1 MPALNRVQLIGYLGR
16 DPESKYTPT
25 GKRVT
30 DFPIAVTRRWKGE
43 GGETRE
49 QTEWVQVE
57 AWGRLAETCHE
68 YLGKGSLA
76 YVEGRLKT
84 DRYED
89 EGGARYFTKVVARTV
104 QFLSENRD
112 ADRLHDVIDESEA
125 PEEEEADLA
134 EPSQA

>member
-30 DFPIAVTRRWKGE
+30 DFPVAVTNRWKNPAGD
-43 GGETRE
+43 GETRE
-49 QTEWVQVE
+49 YTEWVNIE

-68 YLGKGSLA
+68 YLGKGSLV

-84 DRYED
+84 DHYED
-89 EGGARYFTKVVARTV
+89 SEGQHHYFTKVVARTV
-104 QFLSENRD
+104 QFLSDNRD
-112 ADRLHDVIDESEA
+112 DEHLIEEADI
-125 PEEEEADLA
+125 PEEEETELPDTAGV
-134 EPSQA
+134 